1 MKPMSRYSISILF
14 LLLTVSSLF
23 AQTDDEQPTATTKT
37 DSIGFQEKYGNTYA
51 DYITNSVELSDI
63 LHDLVHSSESYTDAL
78 HIINYFDVKFTHNY
92 LEVFNANESVDKD
105 DNLTLSVSN

>member
-1 MKPMSRYSISILF
+1 MIY
-14 LLLTVSSLF
+14 LLPENLLVLMLK
-23 AQTDDEQPTATTKT
+23 QK
-37 DSIGFQEKYGNTYA
+37 GFQEKYGNTYA

-78 HIINYFDVKFTHNY
+78 HIIDYFDVKFTHNY
-92 LEVFNANESVDKD
+92 LEVFNSHENVDKD